1 MSEKNVIEVK
11 NLTKDYGYG
20 KGVFNVDLNIKE
32 GEMVGFVGTNGSG
45 KTTLLR
51 AVAGLLPHT
60 GCCLMDKPDGRRG
73 ESERAEFVG
82 TRERDNKKR
91 RVRSRRNSLPGP

>member
-32 GEMVGFVGTNGSG
+32 GEMLD
-45 KTTLLR
+45 TL
-51 AVAGLLPHT
+51 
-60 GCCLMDKPDGRRG
+60 G
-73 ESERAEFVG
+73 EFQEY
-82 TRERDNKKR
+82 
-91 RVRSRRNSLPGP
+91 